1 MGSQVEVILDK
12 SHGEMFSL
20 DRILGLGQFRLVGQ
34 FRVHECPAL
43 FLNSKSNL
51 ETFLIVPINKRFV
64 SNH

>member
-20 DRILGLGQFRLVGQ
+20 DRILGLGQFRVY
-34 FRVHECPAL
+34 ECPAL

-51 ETFLIVPINKRFV
+51 ETLFVFLGCL
-64 SNH
+64 

>member
-34 FRVHECPAL
+34 FRVYECPAL
-43 FLNSKSNL
+43 FLNSKSSL
-51 ETFLIVPINKRFV
+51 ETLFV
-64 SNH
+64 F